1 MALIRSEKNVWCHMV
16 SEEYT
21 VNGIRDW
28 SAGKIQLPIYDSL
41 NAAVTDL
48 KGFVKALRRVDAAWG
63 GHKDIYDFTRDGEFA
78 AVEWTDAWTGK
89 RMRRWVTD
97 LPFFHG

>member
-1 MALIRSEKNVWCHMV
+1 MSLIRDPKNVWCHMV
-16 SEEYT
+16 SEEIRAT
-21 VNGIRDW
+21 NVRDW
-28 SAGKIQLPIYDSL
+28 SAGEIQIGIYDSL

-48 KGFVKALRRVDAAWG
+48 KGLVKALRDG
-63 GHKDIYDFTRDGEFA
+63 GHKDIYDFTDDGENA

-89 RMRRWVTD
+89 RMKRWVTD

>member
-21 VNGIRDW
+21 VNGIRSW
-28 SAGKIQLPIYDSL
+28 SAGEIQIGIYDSL

-48 KGFVKALRRVDAAWG
+48 KGLVKALHKG
-63 GHKDIYDFTRDGEFA
+63 GHKDIYDFTVGGEVA

-89 RMRRWVTD
+89 RMKRWVTD

>member
-1 MALIRSEKNVWCHMV
+1 MSLIRDTKNVWCHMV

-21 VNGIRDW
+21 VNGIREW
-28 SAGKIQLPIYDSL
+28 SAGEIQIAIYDSL

-48 KGFVKALRRVDAAWG
+48 KGLVKALREG
-63 GHKDIYDFTRDGEFA
+63 GHKDIYDFTGDGEFA

-89 RMRRWVTD
+89 RMKRWVTD

>member
-1 MALIRSEKNVWCHMV
+1 MSLIRDPKNVWCHMV

-21 VNGIRDW
+21 VNGIRSW
-28 SAGKIQLPIYDSL
+28 SAGKIQISIYDSL

-48 KGFVKALRRVDAAWG
+48 KGFVKALRDG
-63 GHKDIYDFTRDGEFA
+63 GHKDIYDFTGDGEFA
-78 AVEWTDAWTGK
+78 SVEWTDRDTGK
-89 RMRRWVTD
+89 RMKRWVTD